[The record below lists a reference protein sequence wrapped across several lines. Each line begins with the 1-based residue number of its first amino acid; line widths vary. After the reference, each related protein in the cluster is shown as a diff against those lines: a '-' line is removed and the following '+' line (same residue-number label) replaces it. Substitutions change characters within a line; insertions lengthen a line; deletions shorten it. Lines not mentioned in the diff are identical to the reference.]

1 MDAPK
6 GTDGRNKTVGPAA
19 CHGSCVPKPPIGMHA
34 LGAFRAKTLQVHLA
48 KDLREIGLNASQNS
62 KLGRLPDLLSAGKI
76 EVVDSVAV
84 PCPRETC
91 QRVLVSRQHLGEF
104 AFTGGVHYDL
114 QPGPMTTAK
123 PGVQFL
129 VWKVFR
135 SHRVRPIPVGL
146 VQAPSRSRPTST

>member
-76 EVVDSVAV
+76 EVVDSV
-84 PCPRETC
+84 RSEEHTSEL
-91 QRVLVSRQHLGEF
+91 QSRGHLVCRL
-104 AFTGGVHYDL
+104 L
-114 QPGPMTTAK
+114 
-123 PGVQFL
+123 L
-129 VWKVFR
+129 
-135 SHRVRPIPVGL
+135 
-146 VQAPSRSRPTST
+146 